1 MRPSS
6 PTPSNASMTSSVLEE
21 LQHETK
27 SQLFPLLRR
36 LKKKRILRI
45 IMTQISSSVSAE
57 DFEELLRKFKK
68 LSNGKKELDKENFL
82 KIMTVS
88 AKFQMY

>member
-1 MRPSS
+1 MRQKVSYS
-6 PTPSNASMTSSVLEE
+6 HYYVA
-21 LQHETK
+21 
-27 SQLFPLLRR
+27 